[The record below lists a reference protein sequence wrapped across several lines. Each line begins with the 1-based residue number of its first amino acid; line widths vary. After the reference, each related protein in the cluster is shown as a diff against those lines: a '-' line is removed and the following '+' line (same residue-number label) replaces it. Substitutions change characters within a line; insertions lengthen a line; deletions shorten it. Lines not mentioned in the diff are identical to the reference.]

1 LLIEKGAMKALRI
14 EAEID
19 SPEIYFTPDTKLFS
33 ISGISHPENAKEFY
47 QQILDW
53 LDEYYEF
60 IKNQEPS
67 KIIVDLNFRY
77 INSTSYKYLR
87 DVLRKI
93 SSFRSANFEVEVIW
107 NYHEE
112 DEELLHEGE
121 VLFELPDINLPYK
134 CIPYN

>member
-1 LLIEKGAMKALRI
+1 MLIEKGAMKALRI

-19 SPEIYFTPDTKLFS
+19 SPEIYFNPDTKVFS
-33 ISGISHPENAKEFY
+33 ISGISHLENAKEFY

-112 DEELLHEGE
+112 DEELLHEGV

>member
-1 LLIEKGAMKALRI
+1 MLIEKGAMKALRI

-19 SPEIYFTPDTKLFS
+19 SPEIYFNPDTKVFS

-112 DEELLHEGE
+112 DEELLHEGV

>member
-1 LLIEKGAMKALRI
+1 MKALRI

-19 SPEIYFTPDTKLFS
+19 SPEIYFNPDTKVFS

-93 SSFRSANFEVEVIW
+93 SSFRSANFDVEVIW

-112 DEELLHEGE
+112 DEELLHEGV

>member
-1 LLIEKGAMKALRI
+1 LKEVAMKALRI

-19 SPEIYFTPDTKLFS
+19 SPEINLNPDTKVFS

-87 DVLRKI
+87 EVLRKI
-93 SSFRSANFEVEVIW
+93 SSFRSANFDVEVIW

-112 DEELLHEGE
+112 DEELLHEGV

>member
-1 LLIEKGAMKALRI
+1 MKALRI

-19 SPEIYFTPDTKLFS
+19 SPEIYFNPDTKVFS

-53 LDEYYEF
+53 LDEYYEY
-60 IKNQEPS
+60 IKNQDPS

-112 DEELLHEGE
+112 DEELLHEGV
-121 VLFELPDINLPYK
+121 VLFELPDVNLPYK

>member
-1 LLIEKGAMKALRI
+1 MKPLII

-19 SPEIYFTPDTKLFS
+19 SPEIYFNPDTKVFS
-33 ISGISHPENAKEFY
+33 ISGISHPENAKKFY

-53 LDEYYEF
+53 LDEFYEYM
-60 IKNQEPS
+60 KNQEPC
-67 KIIVDLNFRY
+67 KIIVDLNFKY

-93 SSFRSANFEVEVIW
+93 ASFRNSSFEVEVIW
-107 NYHEE
+107 NYLEE
-112 DEELLHEGE
+112 DDELLHEGI
-121 VLFELPDINLPYK
+121 VLFELPDIKLPYK

>member
-1 LLIEKGAMKALRI
+1 MKALRI

-19 SPEIYFTPDTKLFS
+19 SPEINLNPDTKVFS

-87 DVLRKI
+87 EVLRKI
-93 SSFRSANFEVEVIW
+93 SSFRSANFDVEVIW

-112 DEELLHEGE
+112 DEELLHEGV

>member
-19 SPEIYFTPDTKLFS
+19 SPEIYFNPDTKVFS

>member
-1 LLIEKGAMKALRI
+1 MKALRI

-19 SPEIYFTPDTKLFS
+19 SPEIYFNPDTKVFS

-112 DEELLHEGE
+112 DEELLHEGV

>member
-1 LLIEKGAMKALRI
+1 MLIEKGAMKALRI

-19 SPEIYFTPDTKLFS
+19 SPEIYFNPDTKVFS

>member
-1 LLIEKGAMKALRI
+1 MKALRI

-19 SPEIYFTPDTKLFS
+19 SPEIYFNPDTKVFS

-53 LDEYYEF
+53 LDEYYEY

-112 DEELLHEGE
+112 DEELLHEGV
-121 VLFELPDINLPYK
+121 VLFELPDVNLPYK

>member
-1 LLIEKGAMKALRI
+1 MLIGKVVMRVLRI

-19 SPEIYFTPDTKLFS
+19 SPEIYFNPDTKVFS

-67 KIIVDLNFRY
+67 KIIVDLNFKY

-112 DEELLHEGE
+112 DEELLHEGL

>member
-1 LLIEKGAMKALRI
+1 AMKALRI

-19 SPEIYFTPDTKLFS
+19 SPEIYFNPDTKVFS

>member
-1 LLIEKGAMKALRI
+1 MKPLRI

-19 SPEIYFTPDTKLFS
+19 SPEIYFNPETRVFS

-47 QQILDW
+47 QQVLDW
-53 LDEYYEF
+53 LDEYYEHM
-60 IKNQEPS
+60 KTQNPS
-67 KIIVDLNFRY
+67 KIVVDLNFRY

-93 SSFRSANFEVEVIW
+93 SSFRSVNFDVEVIW
-107 NYHEE
+107 NYYEE
-112 DEELLHEGE
+112 DEELLHEGV

>member
-1 LLIEKGAMKALRI
+1 MKVLRI

-19 SPEIYFTPDTKLFS
+19 SPEIHFNPDTNVFS

-53 LDEYYEF
+53 LDEYYEY

-67 KIIVDLNFRY
+67 KIFVDLNFKY
-77 INSTSYKYLR
+77 INSTSYKYLH

-107 NYHEE
+107 NYHQD
-112 DEELLHEGE
+112 DEELLQEGI
-121 VLFELPDINLPYK
+121 VLFELPDVNLPYK
-134 CIPYN
+134 CIPYS